1 MQTIHGVKKIINM
14 VPQNKM
20 NASSSIHVQLVVMVG
35 NHLQLMDQGVKN
47 TNFVI
52 TITNKIGTLLI
63 ALNSILVSKKERDS
77 KLLKLITQHVV
88 SNMTS
93 VQTTIRKTGT

>member
-1 MQTIHGVKKIINM
+1 MA
-14 VPQNKM
+14 PQNKM
-20 NASSSIHVQLVVMVG
+20 NAFSSIHVRPGVMVG
-35 NHLQLMDQGVKN
+35 SHSKLMAQGVRN
-47 TNFVI
+47 TTFVQ
-52 TITNKIGTLLI
+52 TITNKVGTLLI

-77 KLLKLITQHVV
+77 KHLKLITQHVV